1 MTLQR
6 ILEPEVMD
14 TAAEALEYD
23 SMDHSEVNRLF
34 VDDLLAEREIAGRVL
49 DLGTGTARIPVE
61 LASRAPEC
69 YILAIDMST
78 HMLDLARYNIEVAG
92 LRERIQLGHVDGKRL
107 PYRDKSIDVVI
118 SNSIMHHI
126 PEPSTV
132 LAEAVR
138 VTTAGGLIFF
148 RDLVR
153 PPDQRTLDQ
162 LVDTY
167 AGDASEHQRALFVA
181 SLHAALSL
189 PEIRSLVE
197 KLGFPG
203 ESVQTTSDRHWT
215 WAVTR

>member
-6 ILEPEVMD
+6 VLEPEVMD

-61 LASRAPEC
+61 LARRAPDC
-69 YILAIDMST
+69 YILAVDMST

-107 PYRDKSIDVVI
+107 PYPDKSIDVVI
-118 SNSIMHHI
+118 SNSIVHHI
-126 PEPSTV
+126 PEPTTV

-138 VTTAGGLIFF
+138 VTTTGGLILF

-153 PPDQRTLDQ
+153 PPDQKTLEC

-167 AGDASEHQRALFVA
+167 AGQASEHQRALFAA

-197 KLGFPG
+197 QLGFPG
-203 ESVQTTSDRHWT
+203 ESVRTTSDRHWT
-215 WAVTR
+215 WNVTR